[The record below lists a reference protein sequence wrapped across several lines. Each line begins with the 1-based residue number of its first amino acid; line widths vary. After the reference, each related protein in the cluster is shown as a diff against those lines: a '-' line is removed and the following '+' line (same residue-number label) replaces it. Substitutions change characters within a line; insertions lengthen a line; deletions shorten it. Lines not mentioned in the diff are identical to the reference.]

1 MAQIPKNEIQ
11 LVVQADDIG
20 FCHAVNRAC
29 IDVYKTGVARS
40 VEVIVPSPWF
50 MEAAKM
56 LKENPG
62 YDVGVHLCL
71 TSEWSNLKWRPMTPA
86 TSLRN
91 PDGYFCPFIW
101 VNDNWEKNAG
111 NFLLENK
118 VNLAEVETEFR
129 AQIETAKKYIPQ
141 LSHLTAHMGCS
152 DATPEVRELV
162 KKLAKEY
169 NLIFEKKGA
178 SYGDEKWGGSDKTPA
193 EKEVGFIKFLQSLEA
208 GKLYYVI
215 EHPGYDTDEM
225 KTIGHPGYENVGID
239 REGVT
244 KAWTSEKVKEIIKNK
259 NIKLLSVKEAFGN
272 K

>member
-1 MAQIPKNEIQ
+1 MAQITTNEIK

-29 IDVYKTGVARS
+29 IDVYKNGICRS
-40 VEVIVPSPWF
+40 VEVLVPSPWF
-50 MEAAKM
+50 MEAAKL

-71 TSEWSNLKWRPMTPA
+71 TSEWTNLKWRPMTPA

-101 VNDNWEKNAG
+101 VNDQWEKKAG
-111 NFLLENK
+111 NFLLENN
-118 VNLAEVETEFR
+118 VSIVEVEAEFR

-141 LSHLTAHMGCS
+141 VSHLTAHMGCS
-152 DATPEVRELV
+152 DATPEVKELV

-178 SYGDEKWGGSDKTPA
+178 EYGGKWSGSDKSPVQ
-193 EKEVGFIKFLQSLEA
+193 KEEAFVQFLQGLQP
-208 GKLYYVI
+208 GKTYYVV

-225 KTIGHPGYENVGID
+225 KAIGHPGYETVGID

-244 KAWTSEKVKEIIKNK
+244 VAWTSEKVKKIIKDK
-259 NIKLLSVKEAFGN
+259 NIKLLTVKEAFSN